1 MALIADS
8 NPEHVRAYRPRR
20 RSATW
25 HFIKRHGLIELLLIL
40 GGICLAWLGVAL
52 GSGQL

>member
-1 MALIADS
+1 MALIADT
-8 NPEHVRAYRPRR
+8 NPEHMRAYRPRR
-20 RSATW
+20 RRVFW
-25 HFIKRHGLIELLLIL
+25 RFLKRHELIELIVIL